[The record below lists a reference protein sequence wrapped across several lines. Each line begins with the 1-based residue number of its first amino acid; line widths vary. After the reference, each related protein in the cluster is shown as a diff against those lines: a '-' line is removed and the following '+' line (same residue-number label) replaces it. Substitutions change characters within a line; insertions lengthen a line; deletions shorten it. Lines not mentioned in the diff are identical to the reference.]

1 MTKKEKPGNPPNWKH
16 VDRNGKMLEWCVF
29 LEGIY
34 DECNWG
40 TLISL
45 RKLCRKQFDIEL
57 TVILFFKHPIAE
69 ATLWDLASPSP
80 LALIPGDWPRWHHF
94 MEKVS
99 PKTPN
104 WEKRHT
110 FCWYPCVNDIG
121 INPIWVKGV
130 ACWGPTCDPNTYDH
144 SFRTEL
150 TIHGCWTWI
159 LSQIWR
165 APHEILD
172 ANFKISLFFFLF
184 PFCLTFYKLWR
195 YRYRW
200 FSSILSTCQR
210 WNFASASTLLPS
222 NKRSKS
228 SCQRSSNAAHSA
240 ALKTLVTSAVEFSMS
255 HGGRWWASLVHIFK
269 IWSRSDLS
277 FCRIFLRYAYYV
289 YYINVHDI

>member
-45 RKLCRKQFDIEL
+45 RKLCRKQSDIEL
-57 TVILFFKHPIAE
+57 TAIFFFKHPIAE

-121 INPIWVKGV
+121 INPRGLKGLHV
-130 ACWGPTCDPNTYDH
+130 GGQHATQIPMTTPSEQNWQSTDAEHEFCRKFGELHMKSLMSTSKSP
-144 SFRTEL
+144 SF
-150 TIHGCWTWI
+150 
-159 LSQIWR
+159 S
-165 APHEILD
+165 
-172 ANFKISLFFFLF
+172 FFFQFVLPSTNF
-184 PFCLTFYKLWR
+184 EE
-195 YRYRW
+195 RYRW
-200 FSSILSTCQR
+200 FSSILSLSTVKFR
-210 WNFASASTLLPS
+210 LSIHFASIQQAQQIIMPKIFECSTFG
-222 NKRSKS
+222 
-228 SCQRSSNAAHSA
+228 C
-240 ALKTLVTSAVEFSMS
+240 T
-255 HGGRWWASLVHIFK
+255 
-269 IWSRSDLS
+269 
-277 FCRIFLRYAYYV
+277 
-289 YYINVHDI
+289 